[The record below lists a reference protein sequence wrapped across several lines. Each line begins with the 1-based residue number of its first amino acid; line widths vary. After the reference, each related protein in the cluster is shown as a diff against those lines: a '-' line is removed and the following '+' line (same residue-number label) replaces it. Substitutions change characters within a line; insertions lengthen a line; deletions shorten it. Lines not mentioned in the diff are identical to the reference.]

1 MCCPLR
7 PDARLAH
14 LQRDVLYSQ
23 SVLERLLLKATRC
36 RWLLCALVLTSTG
49 SAQQG
54 PSSVTLAEAIA
65 LAERHDPN
73 VIQAQGNVR
82 SAGAGVRSAW
92 GSFLPAISGGASGGN
107 SFFAGPSRIDPI
119 TNEVVSG
126 DQSSTSANFGLSAE
140 IELFTGFRRGAD
152 LRAARGR
159 EDESEAALRA
169 AQATSALQTSTDF
182 FSALRSREL
191 VLVRRESVRRAE
203 EQLAVA
209 TARLSTRAATVQDS
223 LRAVVELGQARLDL
237 VAEVAQLAGAE
248 ANLAR
253 RLGLPGRTA
262 AQDDTTLRVVLSLPD
277 TAALLAE
284 AVAQAPAVARAEAAV
299 RAADADLAAAKSAY
313 FPRLM
318 LSGNYSYSGSDRS
331 DYTFFQ
337 SRQVSLGV
345 SWPLFNRFQRERD
358 VVTRATTRDTEL
370 ARAAD
375 ARREVAAR
383 LAGQLAALDAARQR
397 IELTEVA
404 LEAARADVAV
414 ALERYRLGSITITD
428 LNLSQSGLTRA
439 EENRVNARFEYL
451 RARAE
456 IEAIL
461 GRRL

>member
-1 MCCPLR
+1 LR
-7 PDARLAH
+7 ATH
-14 LQRDVLYSQ
+14 
-23 SVLERLLLKATRC
+23 RLLL
-36 RWLLCALVLTSTG
+36 LALVL
-49 SAQQG
+49 
-54 PSSVTLAEAIA
+54 PSPRAEGQTAAAVTLAEAVA
-65 LAERHDPN
+65 LAARHDPN

-92 GSFLPAISGGASGGN
+92 GSFLPSISGNASGGN
-107 SFFAGPSRIDPI
+107 SFSAGPSRIDERTGEI
-119 TNEVVSG
+119 LSG

-140 IELFTGFRRGAD
+140 IDLFTGFRRGAD

-159 EDESEAALRA
+159 EDESQAALRA
-169 AQATSALQTSTDF
+169 AGARSALETSTDF

-191 VLVRRESVRRAE
+191 VTVRRESVRRAE

-237 VAEVAQLAGAE
+237 VAEEAQLAASE

-262 AQDDTTLRVVLSLPD
+262 AQEDTTLRVLLSLPD

-284 AVAQAPAVARAEAAV
+284 AVAQAPAVSRADAAV
-299 RAADADLAAAKSAY
+299 RAADADLAAAKSGY
-313 FPRLM
+313 FPRLV
-318 LSGNYSYSGSDRS
+318 LGGDYSYAGSNRS
-331 DYTFFQ
+331 SYTFFQ
-337 SRQVSLGV
+337 SRQVRLGL
-345 SWPLFNRFQRERD
+345 SWPLFNRFQREEQ
-358 VVTRATTRDTEL
+358 VVQRAATRDAEL

-383 LAGQLAALDAARQR
+383 LTGQLAALDAARQR

-439 EENRVNARFEYL
+439 EENRVTARFEYL